1 MDLRTLKYIAAI
13 ADYGNLT
20 KAAEALYVG
29 QPTLSKSLAAIE
41 DDLGLRLFRRVGRSY
56 IPTYAGE
63 RFIEKAREMLRLSDS
78 LEAEMS
84 DILNQN
90 EGELNIAFAN
100 MRCSYMLPLALPAFQ
115 RQYPN
120 VKVNVFEGSSD
131 QNDRRLLEGQIEV
144 AFYTQPSAPNG
155 LIETLPLARE
165 ELLICAPAHHPI
177 GRFARDNP
185 GGRYPRLELAHLR
198 DELILMMR
206 PEQRTRQIVDSLLRE
221 HDLHFDRVLYTSNIQ
236 AIIGLVAAGYG
247 LSFIFD
253 SHLKHSGDM
262 RAIDCYSI
270 GHARAVYDF
279 VAARRKGAYLS
290 RYGKAFIETVKGF
303 V

>member
-1 MDLRTLKYIAAI
+1 MDLRTLKYITAI

-29 QPTLSKSLAAIE
+29 QPTLSKSLSAIE
-41 DDLGLRLFRRVGRSY
+41 EKLGLRLFRKVGRSY

-63 RFIEKAREMLRLSDS
+63 RFIERAREMLRLSDG
-78 LEAEMS
+78 LEAEMA

-144 AFYTQPSAPNG
+144 AFYTQPSVPNG
-155 LIETLPLARE
+155 LIETLPLAQE

-177 GRFARDNP
+177 RRFALDGP
-185 GGRYPRLELAHLR
+185 EGSHPRLALCHLR
-198 DELILMMR
+198 DELIIMMR

-221 HDLHFDRVLYTSNIQ
+221 YDLHFDRVLYTSNIQ

-247 LSFIFD
+247 ISFIFD
-253 SHLKHSGDM
+253 SHLKHCGDTA
-262 RAIDCYSI
+262 AIDCYSI
-270 GHARAVYDF
+270 DPSRAVYDF
-279 VAARRKGAYLS
+279 VAAKRRGAYLS
-290 RYGKAFIETVKGF
+290 GYGKAFIETVRGF